1 MPAWLYNLS
10 LLTREGVTVL
20 EALAY
25 CVPPL
30 PGKVIKPLLSFS
42 SITLSPHFYLALVHR
57 EPRFWQRKWGLR
69 RDEFLLTK
77 VSYDLGPL
85 NLDGK
90 KITFFISII
99 SVGNKLPSLPEK
111 WAIFRSFDDYCNMLK
126 YCLYLS
132 LPQKYE
138 IIRSATRSKY
148 FMCFWENPHVTLS

>member
-90 KITFFISII
+90 KITFFIFT
-99 SVGNKLPSLPEK
+99 N
-111 WAIFRSFDDYCNMLK
+111 
-126 YCLYLS
+126 LYLKNS
-132 LPQKYE
+132 ISFNYKCRQQIAFITREMSYFQIFWWLLQYVE
-138 IIRSATRSKY
+138 ILFISITTSKVWNY
-148 FMCFWENPHVTLS
+148 

>member
-1 MPAWLYNLS
+1 MGQGHSSWGSS
-10 LLTREGVTVL
+10 LLCSPFAWRSNKAT
-20 EALAY
+20 
-25 CVPPL
+25 
-30 PGKVIKPLLSFS
+30 SFLFLHNS
-42 SITLSPHFYLALVHR
+42 VSTFLFGIGAQESQDFGSGN
-57 EPRFWQRKWGLR
+57 EDWEEMNFFWPRFPMTWDPW
-69 RDEFLLTK
+69 TWM
-77 VSYDLGPL
+77 
-85 NLDGK
+85 GK
-90 KITFFISII
+90 KLHFLFSLTCIWKIAFPSII